1 MLNYRSLKDLVY
13 DYISDQITSGKLKP
27 NESINE
33 AAICKDLEI
42 SRTPVRE
49 ALMQLSSEGYIN
61 HVPRRG
67 FFTREL
73 TLEKVR
79 NIYEILGSLEA
90 LAAIRAMERPEYFDL
105 NGLRRLAKEMEQVI
119 KARQYDPYYQLQYQ
133 FHDAFIQAC
142 GNEDLIRMIVS
153 LKKILMSHEY
163 LRRASDI
170 ENQAVFDKMN
180 EEHWHIVTLFEAGDK
195 EALRAFLRDEHW
207 NVKYAEFQTFV

>member
-1 MLNYRSLKDLVY
+1 MLNYRSLKDIVY
-13 DYISDQITSGKLKP
+13 DYISDQITSRKLKP
-27 NESINE
+27 NEAINE

-49 ALMQLSSEGYIN
+49 ALMQLSSEGYIE

-73 TLEKVR
+73 SLERVR

-90 LAAIRAMERPEYFDL
+90 LAAVRAVERPGYLDL
-105 NGLRRLAKEMEQVI
+105 DVLRRLAEEMEQVI
-119 KARQYDPYYQLQYQ
+119 KARQYDPYHHLQYQ
-133 FHDAFIQAC
+133 FHDVFVQAC

-163 LRRASDI
+163 LKRAS
-170 ENQAVFDKMN
+170 ESNNQAVFDKMN
-180 EEHWHIVTLFEAGDK
+180 EEHWHIVVLFEAGDK
-195 EALRAFLRDEHW
+195 EALRTFLRDEHW